1 MRAPSFA
8 SARTA
13 RSTPLLYR
21 PVLPLTRRDIDGAIP
36 PWQLVPRLVRLDP
49 GLRPHALDACGP
61 EGWGT
66 APTGGRG
73 GTSLLAVEPETEFRG
88 GAGVLAELERW
99 LKPDPDADPLG
110 SLALGYLSYDLGREF
125 ERVPALLPADEAE
138 LPVYMACFRAVY
150 AWREGDGCVL
160 GSDAR
165 AVERL
170 AELVRAAAALP
181 APAPARLGGPGCAP
195 PAQQFLEGVAAVRDW
210 IRRGDVYQVNLSR
223 CIEFPRP
230 EPAHLARLYAGL
242 TAVSG
247 APFSAYIDA
256 GDVQLVSN
264 SPERFLRVAGRRVE
278 TCPIKGTRPR
288 GRTREEDRWLAKDL
302 LNAPKD
308 RAEHVMIVDL
318 ERNDLGRICRTGSV
332 RVERLAELR
341 SFSNVH
347 HLVSSVQGELRDP
360 ADRLG
365 WLAATFPG
373 GSITG
378 APKLRAMEII
388 EELEPAR
395 RGPYTGA
402 IGCFDASGGLDL
414 SIAIR
419 TAVAQGESLRLQ
431 LGSGIVT
438 ESDPETELQETR
450 EKGRAFERLWE
461 PA

>member
-1 MRAPSFA
+1 M
-8 SARTA
+8 
-13 RSTPLLYR
+13 
-21 PVLPLTRRDIDGAIP
+21 LPLTRRDIDGAIP
-36 PWQLVPRLVRLDP
+36 PWQLVPRLASLDP
-49 GLRPHALDACGP
+49 ALRPHALDACGR

-66 APTGGRG
+66 PPGGSRV
-73 GTSLLAVEPETEFRG
+73 GTSLLAVEPEAELRG
-88 GAGVLAELERW
+88 GAEVLAELERW
-99 LKPDPDADPLG
+99 LKPDPDSDPLG

-125 ERVPALLPADEAE
+125 ERVPALLPDDGDA
-138 LPVYMACFRAVY
+138 LPVYIACFRAVY
-150 AWREGDGCVL
+150 AWRAGQGQVL

-165 AVERL
+165 AVGRL
-170 AELVRAAAALP
+170 AELVRAATALP
-181 APAPARLGGPGCAP
+181 APAPARLAGPGCAP
-195 PAQQFLEGVAAVRDW
+195 PAQQFLEGVATVRDW

-223 CIEFPRP
+223 RIEFPRP

-242 TAVSG
+242 TAGSG

-264 SPERFLRVAGRRVE
+264 SPERFLRVVGQRVE

-288 GRTREEDRWLAKDL
+288 GRTPEEDRWLAKDL
-302 LNAPKD
+302 LHAPKD

-341 SFSNVH
+341 SFGNVH

-388 EELEPAR
+388 EELEPVR
-395 RGPYTGA
+395 RGVYTGA
-402 IGCFDASGGLDL
+402 IGCFDACGGLDL

-431 LGSGIVT
+431 LGGGIVT

-450 EKGRAFERLWE
+450 EKGRAFERLLE